1 MQLASLK
8 RRKPTSKVSRVAMDT
23 IFALSSGAPPAAIAV
38 VRISGPRAGFAL
50 ECLLGK
56 LPRPREA
63 KLGSLRAADGSLLD
77 QALMLWFPGPNSET
91 GEDCAELQLH
101 GGRAVV
107 DAVYAEL
114 GKMAGLRLAEPGEFT
129 RRAFANGQ
137 IDLLQVEG
145 LADLVSAETEL
156 QRRAALGIAGG
167 SLSRKVGSWRERLL
181 ALSARI
187 EAALDFEDEGDV
199 GALDETFTGELAAL
213 AGELRQTLSAPA
225 AEVLREGYRVALAGP
240 PNAGKSTLFNGLVD
254 MEAAIVAPIAGTT
267 RDVLLRHVALVGVPF
282 TFVDMAGVRAETD
295 DPVESIGIARA
306 RDEIAAADCV
316 LWLGPEGEGPEGA
329 WEIEPRCDLADR
341 ARKRAPA
348 HRVSAVTGVGMEEL
362 KHALVE
368 QARAAMPKP
377 GDFALGRR
385 QRELIETAANALAD
399 VVSLRDLLVIAEH
412 LRAARVAFD
421 RLVGRT
427 ATQDMLDAL
436 FGRFCIGK

>member
-1 MQLASLK
+1 
-8 RRKPTSKVSRVAMDT
+8 MDT

-50 ECLLGK
+50 ERLLGK

-114 GKMAGLRLAEPGEFT
+114 GKMEGLRLAEPGEFT

-167 SLSRKVGSWRERLL
+167 SLSRKVEGWRGRLL
-181 ALSARI
+181 ALSARV
-187 EAALDFEDEGDV
+187 EVALDFEDEGDV
-199 GALDETFTGELAAL
+199 VLDEALADDLAAL
-213 AGELRQTLSAPA
+213 AGELRQALSAPA

-240 PNAGKSTLFNGLVD
+240 PNAGKSTLFNELID
-254 MEAAIVAPIAGTT
+254 REAAIVAPIAGTT
-267 RDVLLRHVALVGVPF
+267 RDILLRHIALAGVPF
-282 TFVDMAGVRAETD
+282 TFVDMAGVRTETD

-306 RDEIAAADCV
+306 RAEIEAADCV

-341 ARKRAPA
+341 GRKRAPA
-348 HRVSAVTGVGMEEL
+348 HCVSAVTGFGMDEL

-368 QARAAMPKP
+368 HARAAMPKP
-377 GDFALGRR
+377 GELALGRR
-385 QRELIETAANALAD
+385 QRELIEAAANALAD
-399 VVSLRDLLVIAEH
+399 VTSLEDLLVIAEH
-412 LRAARVAFD
+412 LRTARSAFD

-427 ATQDMLDAL
+427 ATEDMLDAL